1 VEGGDAIVEIR
12 GKVMKADASLVVVKP
27 GDFVVIYGGAVV
39 DRLEPEE
46 AQERLRLMSEFL
58 SDNLL

>member
-1 VEGGDAIVEIR
+1 
-12 GKVMKADASLVVVKP
+12 MKADASLVVVKP